1 MFANKP
7 KFGAEQYQ
15 AGAAIIREGDAP
27 DKFYVIVSGEVDII
41 QKDEGSEQI
50 INHLGPRQFFG
61 EIGILRTDKR
71 TATVRAT
78 TDVEVMS
85 LNRAVFTNWLE
96 QSEAIHQKIQ
106 QAIEQRISADAQLQ
120 ARNTPTTPSTSYSTN
135 PPGPEKFAPGAIILQ
150 QGDKPELFY
159 IILEGEVE
167 VFHTDANN
175 SEISISHLGRG
186 EYFGEIGLL
195 VDRPRITSVRAV
207 SPVQAISFNREE
219 FATWMT
225 SFPSGQHDIK
235 QTAQQRLRATAD
247 LLRKKTN

>member
-1 MFANKP
+1 MFADKP
-7 KFGAEQYQ
+7 KFGTEQYQ
-15 AGAAIIREGDAP
+15 RGATIIREGDEP

-41 QKDEGSEQI
+41 QQDAHGDQV

-78 TDVEVMS
+78 TDIELMS
-85 LNRAVFTNWLE
+85 LNRAAFLDWLG
-96 QSEAIHQKIQ
+96 QSEAIHQKIE
-106 QAIEQRISADAQLQ
+106 QAIAQRIPTEMQLADEPIA
-120 ARNTPTTPSTSYSTN
+120 PTSPTSPST
-135 PPGPEKFAPGAIILQ
+135 PAAGPERFAPGAIILK
-150 QGDKPELFY
+150 QGDKPDLFY

-167 VFHTDANN
+167 VFHTDPSNRK
-175 SEISISHLGRG
+175 ISIARLGRG

-195 VDRPRITSVRAV
+195 VDRPRITSVRALT
-207 SPVQAISFNREE
+207 PVQAISFNREE
-219 FATWMT
+219 FVTWMT
-225 SFPSGQHDIK
+225 AFPSGQHDIK